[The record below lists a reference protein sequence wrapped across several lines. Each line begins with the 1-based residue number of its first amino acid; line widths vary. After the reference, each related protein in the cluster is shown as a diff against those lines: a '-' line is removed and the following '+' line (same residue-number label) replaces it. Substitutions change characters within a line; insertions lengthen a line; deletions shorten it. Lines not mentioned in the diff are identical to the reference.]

1 MSFCKKRAEERA
13 QVVKGED
20 TVLFPEPMHEAGV
33 GVQLVTPAQ
42 RVETGRSPGS
52 LATLPSLLD
61 MFKPCLTHIT
71 KE

>member
-1 MSFCKKRAEERA
+1 MQEGKRAEEIA
-13 QVVKGED
+13 QVVKGKD
-20 TVLFPEPMHEAGV
+20 TVLFPELMHGARGGGAACNV
-33 GVQLVTPAQ
+33 STG
-42 RVETGRSPGS
+42 VETGRSPGS